1 MIASGCVRGGHGAF
15 WRSAGPASAP
25 RCVRAKAY
33 SAGVRLSGVGSSVP
47 ETRLSNA
54 DLEQLVETSDEWITK
69 RTGIRAR
76 HVLSQGEKISHH
88 ATEAARRALEMARVA
103 PEEVDMILLCTST
116 PDDVF
121 GSATTVQAGLGAN
134 KAVAMD
140 LTAACSGFVLG
151 LITAG
156 AYVRSG
162 MAKNVL
168 LVGADCLTR
177 FVDWNDR
184 GTCILFGDGAGA
196 VLVQATDAGRDGLL
210 GHAMHSDGHGLSKL
224 CCTTATLVH
233 KPGLAAEGRAARAE
247 FENIQMNGQE
257 VFKFAVRAVPQVLD
271 EALAMGGLTK
281 DDVDWMVLHQANQR
295 ILDSAAERYSFPQDR
310 VISNLGEYGNTSAA
324 SIPLAL
330 DEAVRGGKIQPGDTL
345 AFAGFG
351 AGLTWA
357 SAIAKWQ

>member
-1 MIASGCVRGGHGAF
+1 MVE
-15 WRSAGPASAP
+15 
-25 RCVRAKAY
+25 
-33 SAGVRLSGVGSSVP
+33 VGEPV
-47 ETRLSNA
+47 
-54 DLEQLVETSDEWITK
+54 
-69 RTGIRAR
+69 
-76 HVLSQGEKISHH
+76 VLSASRRCDRREKISHH

-184 GTCILFGDGAGA
+184 GTCILFGDGAGGPRRSWR
-196 VLVQATDAGRDGLL
+196 AGG
-210 GHAMHSDGHGLSKL
+210 
-224 CCTTATLVH
+224 
-233 KPGLAAEGRAARAE
+233 P
-247 FENIQMNGQE
+247 
-257 VFKFAVRAVPQVLD
+257 
-271 EALAMGGLTK
+271 
-281 DDVDWMVLHQANQR
+281 
-295 ILDSAAERYSFPQDR
+295 
-310 VISNLGEYGNTSAA
+310 
-324 SIPLAL
+324 
-330 DEAVRGGKIQPGDTL
+330 
-345 AFAGFG
+345 
-351 AGLTWA
+351 
-357 SAIAKWQ
+357 